1 MSREIFILGDFNR
14 ICDRCGFQYKA
25 SETRKEW
32 TGLIVC
38 DRCWEE
44 RHPQEFVRGVPD
56 KQAAPEPRP
65 DSIPNFSLE
74 PIAYPQNYIVYLDAN
89 GRFSPILASSGLI
102 LYVPILP
109 PLSQI
114 IGD

>member
-1 MSREIFILGDFNR
+1 MALDIFVLGDFNR
-14 ICDRCGFQYKA
+14 ICDRCGFKYKA
-25 SETRKEW
+25 SDTRKEW

-44 RHPQEFVRGVPD
+44 RHPQEFVRGIPD

-65 DSIPNFSLE
+65 EAADNFSLE
-74 PIAYPQNYIVYLDAN
+74 PITLPTNYIAYLNSTGQGAITSN
-89 GRFSPILASSGLI
+89 VGFI
-102 LYVPILP
+102 LYVPLP
-109 PLSQI
+109 VPLSSV